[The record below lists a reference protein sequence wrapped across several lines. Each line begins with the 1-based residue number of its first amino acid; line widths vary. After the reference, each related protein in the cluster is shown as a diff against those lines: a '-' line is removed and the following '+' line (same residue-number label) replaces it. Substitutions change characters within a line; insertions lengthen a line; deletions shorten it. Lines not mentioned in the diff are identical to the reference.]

1 MYNLG
6 RRCPAFIGGRFYFR
20 NRRGFDTLLDC
31 VIFSENS
38 SYLLQTEKI
47 KVRDMTK
54 YYPEGVIYETKQN
67 KRSVSSVM
75 ALRESFFEGRIL
87 EAKAKLCDGEHNLHV
102 DLGGIRGIIPREEC
116 AIGISEGTTKD
127 IAIVSRVNKPVAFKI
142 TDFAD
147 DENGVRT
154 AMLSRRAVQEEC
166 MRNYI
171 LGLTAGDVITA
182 RVTHNEHFGSFCDI
196 GCGISA
202 LLPIDSISI
211 SRIPSPETR
220 FAVNTQIN
228 AVVKSIDENGRV
240 TLSLKELLGTWEEN
254 AEQFKAG
261 QTVGGIVRS
270 VEKYGVFIELAPNLA
285 GLAEYSDDVHA
296 GDAASVYIKSV
307 NPRKMKIKLA
317 IVDTFPPEIK
327 RSPLKYYYNGG
338 HIDYW
343 RYSPDSSEKVIESI
357 F

>member
-1 MYNLG
+1 
-6 RRCPAFIGGRFYFR
+6 
-20 NRRGFDTLLDC
+20 
-31 VIFSENS
+31 
-38 SYLLQTEKI
+38 
-47 KVRDMTK
+47 MTK

-67 KRSVSSVM
+67 KRSISSVP

-87 EAKAKLCDGEHNLHV
+87 EAKAVLCDGEHNLHV
-102 DLGGIRGIIPREEC
+102 DLGGINGIIPREEC
-116 AIGISEGTTKD
+116 ALGIAEGTTKD
-127 IAIVSRVNKPVAFKI
+127 IAIVSRVNKPVVFKI
-142 TDFAD
+142 TDFRD

-154 AMLSRRAVQEEC
+154 AFLSRRAVQEEC
-166 MRNYI
+166 ARDCI
-171 LGLTAGDVITA
+171 AKLTSGDIITA
-182 RVTHNEHFGSFCDI
+182 KVTHNEHFGSFCDI

-202 LLPIDSISI
+202 LLPIDSISV
-211 SRIPSPETR
+211 SRIPSPEAR

-254 AEQFKAG
+254 AEGFKAG

-285 GLAEYSDDVHA
+285 GLAEYSENVRV
-296 GDAASVYIKSV
+296 GDSASVYIKSV
-307 NPRKMKIKLA
+307 NPQKMKIKLA
-317 IVDTFPPEIK
+317 IVDTFPSEPK
-327 RSPLKYYYNGG
+327 HTPLKYYFDSE

-343 RYSPDSSEKVIESI
+343 RYSPDASEKVIESV

>member
-1 MYNLG
+1 
-6 RRCPAFIGGRFYFR
+6 
-20 NRRGFDTLLDC
+20 
-31 VIFSENS
+31 
-38 SYLLQTEKI
+38 
-47 KVRDMTK
+47 MTK

-67 KRSVSSVM
+67 KRCISSVN

-87 EAKAKLCDGEHNLHV
+87 EAKAVLCDGEHNLHV
-102 DLGGIRGIIPREEC
+102 DLGEIKGIIPREEC
-116 AIGISEGTTKD
+116 AVGIAEGTTKD

-142 TDFAD
+142 TDFRD

-154 AMLSRRAVQEEC
+154 AYLSRRAVQEEC
-166 MRNYI
+166 ANEYI
-171 LGLTAGDVITA
+171 SALHTGDIITA

-196 GCGISA
+196 ACGISA
-202 LLPIDSISI
+202 LLPIDSISV

-220 FAVNTQIN
+220 FAVGTQIK
-228 AVVKSIDENGRV
+228 AVVKSIDTLGRV

-254 AEQFKAG
+254 AEQFSAG

-285 GLAEYSDDVHA
+285 GLAEYSEEVRA

-307 NPRKMKIKLA
+307 NPQKMKIKLA
-317 IVDTFPPEIK
+317 IVDTFPPDIK
-327 RSPLKYYYNGG
+327 RTPLKYYFDGE
-338 HIDYW
+338 HMDYW
-343 RYSPDSSEKVIESI
+343 RYSPAVSEKVIESI

>member
-1 MYNLG
+1 
-6 RRCPAFIGGRFYFR
+6 
-20 NRRGFDTLLDC
+20 
-31 VIFSENS
+31 
-38 SYLLQTEKI
+38 
-47 KVRDMTK
+47 MTK

-67 KRSVSSVM
+67 KRSILSVP

-87 EAKAKLCDGEHNLHV
+87 EAKATLCDGEHNLHV
-102 DLGGIRGIIPREEC
+102 DLGGIKGIIPRTEC
-116 AIGISEGTTKD
+116 ALGIAEGTTKD
-127 IAIVSRVNKPVAFKI
+127 IAIVSRVNKPVVFKI
-142 TDFAD
+142 TDFFD
-147 DENGVRT
+147 DENGNRT
-154 AMLSRRAVQEEC
+154 AVLSRRAVQEEC
-166 MRNYI
+166 VRDYI
-171 LGLTAGDVITA
+171 SHLNAGDIIPA
-182 RVTHNEHFGSFCDI
+182 KVTHNEHFGSFCDI

-202 LLPIDSISI
+202 LLPIDGISV

-220 FAVNTQIN
+220 FSVNSQIN

-254 AEQFKAG
+254 AEQFSAG

-285 GLAEYSDDVHA
+285 GLAEYSEDVRV

-307 NPRKMKIKLA
+307 NPQKMKIKLA
-317 IVDTFPPEIK
+317 IVDTFPAEHK
-327 RSPLKYYYNGG
+327 QTTLKYYFDGA

>member
-1 MYNLG
+1 
-6 RRCPAFIGGRFYFR
+6 
-20 NRRGFDTLLDC
+20 
-31 VIFSENS
+31 
-38 SYLLQTEKI
+38 
-47 KVRDMTK
+47 MTK

-67 KRSVSSVM
+67 KRNISSVP

-87 EAKAKLCDGEHNLHV
+87 EAKVRLCDGEHNLHV
-102 DLGGIRGIIPREEC
+102 DLGSIKGIIPRTEC
-116 AIGISEGTTKD
+116 ALGIAEGTTKD
-127 IAIVSRVNKPVAFKI
+127 IAIVSRVNKPVVFKI
-142 TDFAD
+142 TDFFD
-147 DENGVRT
+147 DEDGNRT
-154 AMLSRRAVQEEC
+154 AVLSRRAVQEEC
-166 MRNYI
+166 VRDYI
-171 LGLTAGDVITA
+171 SNLTSGDIIPA
-182 RVTHNEHFGSFCDI
+182 KVTHNEHFGSFCDI

-202 LLPIDSISI
+202 LLPIDGISV

-220 FAVNTQIN
+220 FSVNSQIN

-254 AEQFKAG
+254 AEQFSAG

-285 GLAEYSDDVHA
+285 GLAEYSEDVRV

-307 NPRKMKIKLA
+307 NPQKMKIKLA
-317 IVDTFPPEIK
+317 IVDTFPAEHK
-327 RSPLKYYYNGG
+327 QTPLKYYFDGA